1 MQAISRRAML
11 GSGLALTASS
21 ALGQTPPVPSPAAP
35 PPGGAPPPPR
45 LRDGDV
51 DLLLKTL
58 AEAPTHGLPAA
69 VFSPEAARAQLG
81 ADPEGGRAALRRL
94 AIAYAEAQHG
104 QRVPLARFDPNWG
117 MKPQPYN
124 ALLDFDFAVA
134 HDRVKPWVAAQ
145 PPPFA
150 RYRTLRDALVTY
162 EGLAGER
169 SWPSVPAGPNLAPGA
184 SGPRVAA
191 VRARLAFEEDGLARR
206 KGAGVLDPRLVAAVK
221 RFQARHGIAPTGTVG
236 AATLKAMN
244 TTPAERAQQI
254 RMNMERWRWLPR
266 DRAPDRL
273 EVNIA
278 AAELDIYV
286 GDQLA
291 ETMLAA
297 AGRPTDQSPILN
309 SEIGS
314 IVFNPA
320 WHVPKSIATK
330 ELIPKGRGYLASHG
344 FTYVS
349 DNPGAPL
356 LQKPGPGN
364 ALGRIKFD
372 FPNAYSVYL
381 HDTPGQAAFSR
392 TTRTVSHGCVRLQRP
407 EDLAKR
413 LLAAD
418 PAWPPER
425 IEQVLAGDETTR
437 ARLPAPMP
445 VFLLYWTAF
454 DQGRQMAFRDDV
466 YGWDAELQGLLAA

>member
-1 MQAISRRAML
+1 MQAISRRAMV
-11 GSGLALTASS
+11 GAGLLLSARPALS
-21 ALGQTPPVPSPAAP
+21 AARVVGQAQPPAPSLQ
-35 PPGGAPPPPR
+35 PPGR
-45 LRDGDV
+45 LRDGDA
-51 DLLLKTL
+51 DLLLKML
-58 AEAPTHGLPAA
+58 ADAPTHGLPSET
-69 VFSPEAARAQLG
+69 FSPDGVRVQLRS
-81 ADPEGGRAALRRL
+81 DPDGGREALRRL

-104 QRVPLARFDPNWG
+104 QRVPPSKFDPNWG

-134 HDRVKPWVAAQ
+134 HDRVKPWIAAQ
-145 PPPFA
+145 PPSFS
-150 RYRTLRDALVTY
+150 RYRVLRDALVTY
-162 EGLAGER
+162 EGLAGGR
-169 SWPSVPAGPNLAPGA
+169 AWPSVPAGPDLAPGA
-184 SGPRVAA
+184 TGPRVAA
-191 VRARLAFEEDGLARR
+191 VRARLAFEEDGLTRG

-221 RFQARHGIAPTGTVG
+221 RFQLRHGIAPTGTVG
-236 AATLKAMN
+236 AATVRAMN
-244 TTPAERAQQI
+244 VTPAERAQQI
-254 RMNMERWRWLPR
+254 RMNMERWRWAPR

-278 AAELDIYV
+278 AAELDVYV
-286 GDQLA
+286 GDA
-291 ETMLAA
+291 VVDTMLAA

-309 SEIGS
+309 SEISS

-320 WHVPKSIATK
+320 WHVPKSIASK

-356 LQKPGPGN
+356 LQKPGPHN

-381 HDTPGQAAFSR
+381 HDTPGQAAFAR
-392 TTRTVSHGCVRLQRP
+392 ATRTVSHGCVRLQRP

-425 IEQVLAGDETTR
+425 IDQVLAGEETTR
-437 ARLPAPMP
+437 VKLPAPMP

-454 DQGRQMAFRDDV
+454 DQGSQMAFRDDV
-466 YGWDAELQGLLAA
+466 YGWDAELQGLLNA

>member
-11 GSGLALTASS
+11 GSGLALSAS
-21 ALGQTPPVPSPAAP
+21 AAFAQTPPTSPPLAP
-35 PPGGAPPPPR
+35 VAPPR
-45 LRDGDV
+45 LRDADV
-51 DLLLKTL
+51 DLLLRML
-58 AEAPTHGLPAA
+58 ADAPTHGLPAET
-69 VFSPEAARAQLG
+69 FSPESVRALLRSDNEAG
-81 ADPEGGRAALRRL
+81 HVELRRL
-94 AIAYAEAQHG
+94 AIAYAAAQHG
-104 QRVPLARFDPNWG
+104 QRVAPASFDPNWG

-134 HDRVKPWVAAQ
+134 HDRVKPWIAAQ
-145 PPPFA
+145 PPPFS

-169 SWPSVPAGPNLAPGA
+169 SWPQVPAGPDLPPGA
-184 SGPRVAA
+184 THPRVAA
-191 VRARLAFEEDGLARR
+191 VRARLAFEEAGLARK
-206 KGAGVLDPRLVAAVK
+206 KGAATLDPVLAAAVK
-221 RFQARHGIAPTGTVG
+221 RFQVRHGVAPTGTVG
-236 AATLKAMN
+236 AATLRAMN
-244 TTPAERAQQI
+244 VTPAQRAAQI
-254 RMNMERWRWLPR
+254 RLNMERWRWLPR

-278 AAELDIYV
+278 AAELDIYS
-286 GDQLA
+286 GDQIV

-297 AGRPTDQSPILN
+297 AGRPTDQSPILA

-320 WHVPKSIATK
+320 WHVPKSIANK

-356 LQKPGPGN
+356 LQKPGPHN

-372 FPNAYSVYL
+372 FPNPYSVYL

-413 LLAAD
+413 LLAQNAE
-418 PAWPPER
+418 WPPER
-425 IEQVLAGDETTR
+425 IDQVLAGEETTR
-437 ARLPAPMP
+437 ARLAAPMP
-445 VFLLYWTAF
+445 VLLLYWTAF
-454 DQGRQMAFRDDV
+454 DQGPQMAFREDV
-466 YGWDAELQGLLAA
+466 YGWDARLQELLAAQA